1 MDDVKLKR
9 SLLLVPCTTKEHL
22 QNWFKTFLDF
32 HVFDTISSRFA
43 TATPLDAAW
52 EVYKFT
58 MFPEQRTPR
67 NHLFASAR
75 STQKTITLAAL
86 EVAVLLHAKRTV
98 LHFAGSKDQVEAGY
112 QYVKKFLNLP
122 LIRDLLE
129 GDITQTQTELLI
141 PDYDNK
147 MWLDGKTSK
156 EILKE
161 DPGAIKKIKV
171 FVKTISQFTTQGQH
185 ESFLGID
192 EIHTLKGEKRQAYMD
207 IRKIPVS
214 SWDGKP
220 WARVNISSRK
230 SPTSVVEQ
238 EIANKEKSGL
248 IVKQWTVFEGV
259 EQCPSDRHGN
269 NFIHNRYINVYNG
282 AEKTEEEFEAY
293 DGKDKDKYSFTTLSD
308 GCLNCPLRSVCMAD
322 LAKPKTY
329 NKHHQ
334 SVESAIVDFVSD
346 ADRGW
351 YIAQCLSLQP
361 SREGIVFSR
370 FDRNEFEKTPS
381 EMYEI
386 FTGESPGRDLSEDEL
401 IAFMLSKGVKAYAGL
416 DHGYTDPMAIVVN
429 YEDSVGTIY
438 TMKTIAKQG
447 LDPNQVVEE
456 VRKIVDKYKI
466 THLYPDT
473 ATPAINALIKK
484 AKIVR
489 VMDDFDK
496 KDGIANGIALIRG
509 KISPAVG
516 PTKYYGLQGNCDELI
531 SEMEKYSYS
540 TDSSGKFTDEPEDEF
555 NHLLDA
561 QRYSALNRW
570 DKNSLLIKDNSNKPR
585 TQEEEIAHY
594 NQQVREQQ
602 AKYVSQE
609 INKAI
614 KENGGN
620 AGGTKK
626 SKSGGLFWDIG

>member
-1 MDDVKLKR
+1 MDIKR
-9 SLLLVPCTTKEHL
+9 AALLVPCKTKQHL
-22 QNWFKTFLDF
+22 QDWLRVYLDF
-32 HVFDTISSRFA
+32 HIFDETTSRFA
-43 TATPLDAAW
+43 TSNPLDAMW
-52 EVYKFT
+52 EAYEFMMYPQT
-58 MFPEQRTPR
+58 RIPR
-67 NHLFASAR
+67 NYLFAAAR
-75 STQKTITLAAL
+75 STQKTVSIGAFDVLQ
-86 EVAVLLHAKRTV
+86 AVHAKRS
-98 LHFAGSKDQVEAGY
+98 LAHFAGSKDQVDSGY
-112 QYVKKFLNLP
+112 AYIKKFLSMP
-122 LIRDLLE
+122 YIRDLID
-129 GDITQTQTELLI
+129 GDITANGTKLLI
-141 PDYDNK
+141 PDGNDPL
-147 MWLDGKTSK
+147 WLEGKTSK
-156 EILKE
+156 EIEKMNPDTLRAVE
-161 DPGAIKKIKV
+161 IL
-171 FVKTISQFTTQGQH
+171 VKSVTPYAVQGLHLQV
-185 ESFLGID
+185 SVD
-192 EIHTLKGEKRQAYMD
+192 EIHTLRGEKRQAYQD
-207 IRKIPVS
+207 IRKIPIS

-220 WARVNISSRK
+220 WVRMNISSRK

-238 EIANKEKSGL
+238 EIANKDKSGL

-259 EQCPSDRHGN
+259 EQCPTDRHGN
-269 NFIHNRYINVYNG
+269 NFVHNRYINVYSG
-282 AEKTEEEFEAY
+282 AEKTEEEFAAY

-322 LAKPKTY
+322 LAKPKKY

-334 SVESAIVDFVSD
+334 SVEAAIVDFVSD

-381 EMYEI
+381 ELYEI
-386 FTGESPGRDLSEDEL
+386 FAGESPGRELTEDEL
-401 IAFMLSKGVKAYAGL
+401 IAFMLSKGIKAYAGL

-456 VRKIVDKYKI
+456 VRKIVEKYKI

-509 KISPAVG
+509 KISPVVG
-516 PTKYYGLQGNCDELI
+516 ATKYYGLQGNCNELI

-540 TDSSGKFTDEPEDEF
+540 TDSTGKFTDEPEDEF
-555 NHLLDA
+555 NHLIDA
-561 QRYSALNRW
+561 QRYSAINRW
-570 DKNSLLIKDNSNKPR
+570 SKGSLMVKDATNSPKTR
-585 TQEEEIAHY
+585 EEEIAHY
-594 NQQVREQQ
+594 NQQVAEQQ

-614 KENGGN
+614 KENGGSA
-620 AGGTKK
+620 AGAKK
-626 SKSGGLFWDIG
+626 SKSGGVFWDIG